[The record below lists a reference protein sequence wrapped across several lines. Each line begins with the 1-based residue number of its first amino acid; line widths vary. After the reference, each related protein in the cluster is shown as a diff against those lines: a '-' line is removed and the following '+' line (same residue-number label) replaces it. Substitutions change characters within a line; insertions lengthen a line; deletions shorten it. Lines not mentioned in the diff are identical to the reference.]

1 VGPRT
6 GYTAEG
12 ILPGIPTPAT
22 PLTAPASGPTG
33 PLPRAERQAAILQG
47 AAAAFVGRGYAAT
60 SMEEIAAA
68 SGITKLIV
76 YRHFESKEALYRAV
90 LQRVFDRLAEE
101 FLTLYASRTDAG
113 GFGARSMLRVAREDP
128 AGFELLWRHAA
139 REPQFAEY
147 ANELRDHAVDASRAL
162 LGPLV
167 DPTLREWAAQTVV
180 GYLVEATLNWL
191 SFGDPAR
198 DDEFVE
204 LATEAIR
211 VAVGSWGRTAR

>member
-1 VGPRT
+1 V
-6 GYTAEG
+6 
-12 ILPGIPTPAT
+12 IL
-22 PLTAPASGPTG
+22 
-33 PLPRAERQAAILQG
+33 RG
-47 AAAAFVGRGYAAT
+47 AAVAFARSGYAAT

-90 LQRVFDRLAEE
+90 LQQVFDHLAEE
-101 FLTLYASRTDAG
+101 FLTLYASRTEAG

-139 REPQFAEY
+139 REPQFAAY
-147 ANELRDHAVDASRAL
+147 ASELRDHAVDASRAL
-162 LGPLV
+162 LEPLV

-180 GYLVEATLNWL
+180 GYLVEATMNWL
-191 SFGDPAR
+191 EFGDPAR
-198 DDEFVE
+198 DEEYVE

-211 VAVGSWGRTAR
+211 VGIGAWSRQAR

>member
-1 VGPRT
+1 VP
-6 GYTAEG
+6 A
-12 ILPGIPTPAT
+12 TPAT
-22 PLTAPASGPTG
+22 TAGPAPTG

-47 AAAAFVGRGYAAT
+47 AARAFARSGYAAT

-101 FLTLYASRTDAG
+101 FLTLYASRTEAG

-139 REPQFAEY
+139 REPQFAAY
-147 ANELRDHAVDASRAL
+147 ARDLRDHAVDASRAL
-162 LGPLV
+162 LEPRV
-167 DPTLREWAAQTVV
+167 DPTLREWAAHTVV
-180 GYLVEATLNWL
+180 GYLVDATLNWL
-191 SFGDPAR
+191 AFGDPAR
-198 DDEFVE
+198 DEEFVV
-204 LATEAIR
+204 LATDAIR
-211 VAVGSWGRTAR
+211 AAVGTWAD